1 MHHIITP
8 TEYQELIKRKSV
20 AQMTEKCAPKPSQ
33 MTFSII
39 MGYSAALRVLTTSLT
54 GKVSVLLN

>member
-1 MHHIITP
+1 MHHVITP
-8 TEYQELIKRKSV
+8 IEYQELIKRKSV
-20 AQMTEKCAPKPSQ
+20 AEMIEKRVPKPSQ

-54 GKVSVLLN
+54 GKVSILLN